1 MQNEEAPAKML
12 ENVALFCDYGGLDA
26 IKDCFEN
33 DQYQMPV
40 SLASC
45 LISVIAQVSFK
56 LSNFCVC
63 FYFLVYMVVGNFGNQ
78 SLVLSS

>member
-12 ENVALFCDYGGLDA
+12 ENVAFFCDYGGLDA

-45 LISVIAQVSFK
+45 LISVIAQVSFT
-56 LSNFCVC
+56 LSKVRVC
-63 FYFLVYMVVGNFGNQ
+63 LYL
-78 SLVLSS
+78 LK